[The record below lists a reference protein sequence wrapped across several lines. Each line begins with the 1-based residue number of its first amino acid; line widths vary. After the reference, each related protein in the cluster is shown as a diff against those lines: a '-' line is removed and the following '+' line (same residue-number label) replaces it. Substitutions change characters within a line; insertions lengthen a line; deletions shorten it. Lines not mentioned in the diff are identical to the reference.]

1 MDRKQAESIVADK
14 TQVRGG
20 CRCVSREDALLI
32 LGDEILGLL
41 DSDAIRRIGP
51 EPGFIYAWN
60 VIDYLAAENPAMLCN
75 SKIHK
80 CPDFIA
86 RHECEKIKAKEV
98 TGQAD

>member
-60 VIDYLAAENPAMLCN
+60 VIDYLAADDPERLCKRN
-75 SKIHK
+75 ALAT
-80 CPDFIA
+80 PD
-86 RHECEKIKAKEV
+86 
-98 TGQAD
+98 TP